1 MQVVPGEAL
10 HHVLQLR
17 LDLVVAPQLVEHP
30 QPLHVKHLGVRRLGN
45 GRVDGRQRAGPV
57 LLAQQVGD
65 HHPAGDGQVRALLEQ
80 RLGDL
85 HRQIGDRLVLV
96 AQRVAVIQPGAHRLD
111 HRILGG
117 QLFGDLQM
125 ARGLV
130 PVVQLGRKPG
140 QRPAALEVLGI
151 LLDQAQ
157 ILADGGADIA
167 AALLDLRIGQ
177 PRALVIAVE
186 LEDVAEL
193 DQRPVDLALLDQGQ
207 ALLVMLLGALLGGI
221 AGRKQPEAQQDG
233 HQDGEVSDHV
243 LVSEYVKNGPR
254 IREASPYTRGRTLQW
269 PVQRSTA
276 PTVLTR
282 IDRSVFSD
290 RLS

>member
-1 MQVVPGEAL
+1 
-10 HHVLQLR
+10 
-17 LDLVVAPQLVEHP
+17 
-30 QPLHVKHLGVRRLGN
+30 
-45 GRVDGRQRAGPV
+45 
-57 LLAQQVGD
+57 
-65 HHPAGDGQVRALLEQ
+65 
-80 RLGDL
+80 
-85 HRQIGDRLVLV
+85 
-96 AQRVAVIQPGAHRLD
+96 
-111 HRILGG
+111 
-117 QLFGDLQM
+117 M

-130 PVVQLGRKPG
+130 PVVQFGREPG
-140 QRPAALEVLGI
+140 QRPAAFEVLGI

-157 ILADGGADIA
+157 ILADSGADIA